1 MSTIGTVGSLAS
13 TQVGLRARIDT
24 LTRQVSTGQISHRHG
39 DLGPDARRAIDLRA
53 EIGRREAY
61 GNAADRAL
69 ARADAMQTVMSR
81 LHVLASEV
89 SAEAKRTKTIGAP
102 GVEPLARAA
111 GAALAEVAA
120 LLNTQHGGEYLFGG
134 SDVGTPPVTDASGI
148 AGGPMAAAI
157 ATAVG
162 TLDETNAD
170 SVLAAIGTAST
181 DPATSPF
188 SPFLEADGATE
199 ARRALQVADGE
210 RVAFGVFANRDQMDE
225 VAESW
230 GRQLLRGLAALA
242 STTTEQAQL
251 GDGWTGLLDGIAT
264 TLEGA
269 ARGLATEQGAVGAA
283 QQRITAAAE
292 RHDDTL
298 VALRTQLGTVE
309 EVDLAEASALLREV
323 QSRLEA
329 SYEVTGMI
337 ARISLADMLR

>member
-1 MSTIGTVGSLAS
+1 MSTIGTIGSLAS

-24 LTRQVSTGQISHRHG
+24 LTRQVSNGQVSHRHG

-61 GNAADRAL
+61 GHAADRAL
-69 ARADAMQTVMSR
+69 GRADAMQTVMSR
-81 LHVLASEV
+81 LHALASEV
-89 SAEAKRTKTIGAP
+89 SAEAKRARTVGAP
-102 GVEPLARAA
+102 GVDPLARAA
-111 GAALAEVAA
+111 EAALAEVAA

-134 SDVGTPPVTDASGI
+134 SDVRTPPVTDASGI
-148 AGGPMAAAI
+148 AGGPMATAI
-157 ATAVG
+157 ATSVG
-162 TLDETNAD
+162 TLDETNAAA
-170 SVLAAIGTAST
+170 VLAEIGTAST

-188 SPFLEADGATE
+188 SPFLEGDGATE

-210 RVAFGVFANRDQMDE
+210 RVAFGVFANRDQADE

-251 GDGWTGLLDGIAT
+251 GAGWNGLLDGIAA
-264 TLEGA
+264 TLDSA
-269 ARGLATEQGAVGAA
+269 ARGVAAEQGAVGAA
-283 QQRITAAAE
+283 QQRIASAAE
-292 RHDDTL
+292 RHADTL